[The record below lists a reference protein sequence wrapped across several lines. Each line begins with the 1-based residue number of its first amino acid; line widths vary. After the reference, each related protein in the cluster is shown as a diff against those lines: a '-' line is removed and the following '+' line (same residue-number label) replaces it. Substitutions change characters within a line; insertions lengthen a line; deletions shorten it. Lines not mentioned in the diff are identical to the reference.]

1 MKVIAKQQSP
11 VSDEATEIVWT
22 GGAGPADEVSVMLAV
37 AQLLQHAKDEAPF
50 SPTLLEVRIEF

>member
-50 SPTLLEVRIEF
+50 APNILEIRIEL